1 MAIQFAPLDNAIDR
15 LTEGLERY
23 DRDRTDL
30 QIRDGLIQRFEFTYD
45 LAHKFL
51 RRAMEEA
58 SANPEDVDRM
68 SFATLIRAANERG
81 LIAGDWQAWRTYRE
95 IRNITSHTYDEAK
108 AIQVASAIPEFLCEV
123 RALLQ
128 RLEHMRF

>member
-1 MAIQFAPLDNAIDR
+1 
-15 LTEGLERY
+15 
-23 DRDRTDL
+23 
-30 QIRDGLIQRFEFTYD
+30 
-45 LAHKFL
+45 
-51 RRAMEEA
+51 MEEA